1 MRTLVR
7 LGFHD
12 CISASGTCDGC
23 IDLDDPEN
31 NGVGTAVNALTP
43 ICNAHAIG
51 LADCWAAA
59 ASIAT
64 EELSDGADV
73 PMYFGRADAAS
84 CGPFDGDPEAVFPFG
99 EDGIYPPQ
107 MHVRCSAGAA
117 NVVRCETSM
126 YPARSPREDS
136 F

>member
-43 ICNAHAIG
+43 HLQRARHRPRG
-51 LADCWAAA
+51 L
-59 ASIAT
+59 
-64 EELSDGADV
+64 L
-73 PMYFGRADAAS
+73 GRGS
-84 CGPFDGDPEAVFPFG
+84 
-99 EDGIYPPQ
+99 Q
-107 MHVRCSAGAA
+107 HRH
-117 NVVRCETSM
+117 
-126 YPARSPREDS
+126 
-136 F
+136 